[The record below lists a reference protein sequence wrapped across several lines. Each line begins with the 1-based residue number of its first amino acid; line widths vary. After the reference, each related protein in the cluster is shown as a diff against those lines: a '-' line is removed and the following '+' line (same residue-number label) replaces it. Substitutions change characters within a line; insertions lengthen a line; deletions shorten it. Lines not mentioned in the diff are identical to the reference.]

1 MENNL
6 QKQKIML
13 ADYFNVLK
21 DHNRSIES
29 IIKPIHSIS
38 FTIKGDNDDN
48 LNQNEYIGI
57 DKITNEIKI
66 KKFKNNFDD
75 FYDIIIDIK
84 LIKDIKKGWKIKMNE
99 KGKNNYN
106 KYKNNKTIKIGILGN
121 SNKGKSFIFQ
131 KYLK

>member
-48 LNQNEYIGI
+48 LNQNEYIDI

-66 KKFKNNFDD
+66 KKFKNNFED

-84 LIKDIKKGWKIKMNE
+84 SIKEIKEGWEIKMNE

-106 KYKNNKTIKIGILGN
+106 KHKNNKTIKIGILGN
-121 SNKGKSFIFQ
+121 SNKGKSFILS
-131 KYLK
+131 KIIK

>member
-1 MENNL
+1 MESNL
-6 QKQKIML
+6 EKEKRML
-13 ADYFNVLK
+13 SDYFNFLK
-21 DHNRSIES
+21 VHNRLIQR
-29 IIKPIHSIS
+29 IIKPVHSIS

-66 KKFKNNFDD
+66 KKFKNNFED

-84 LIKDIKKGWKIKMNE
+84 SIKEIKEGWEIKMNE

-106 KYKNNKTIKIGILGN
+106 KHKNNKTIKIGILGN
-121 SNKGKSFIFQ
+121 SNKGKSFILS
-131 KYLK
+131 KIIK